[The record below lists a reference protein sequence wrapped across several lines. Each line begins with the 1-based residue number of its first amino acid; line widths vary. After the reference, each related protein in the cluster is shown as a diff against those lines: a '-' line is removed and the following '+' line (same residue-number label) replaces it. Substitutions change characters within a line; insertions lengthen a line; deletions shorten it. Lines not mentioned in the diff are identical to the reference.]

1 MLPLT
6 ASFLIAVPILLA
18 AQAPAPASAKSVPKS
33 AKTTAPESFR
43 ANGQVTGVAGGVA
56 SEMTFQI
63 DKYTTDAD
71 HAAMVKELK
80 GGGHAAFLAAL
91 KKAPKIGTLTLG
103 GRATEIH
110 WARTAAVDADHRRVV
125 FVTDKPVYFAGA
137 GAVDA
142 KPTAGYDL
150 AVVEFTI
157 DSVGLGS
164 GTMASAAKV
173 KPGGPTGVDVED
185 YSGKRITLN
194 TVTRN
199 LK

>member
-1 MLPLT
+1 VSVRALT
-6 ASFLIAVPILLA
+6 ASLLLAVPVLLG
-18 AQAPAPASAKSVPKS
+18 AQASSKS
-33 AKTTAPESFR
+33 TAPESFR
-43 ANGQVTGVAGGVA
+43 ANGQITGVAGGVA
-56 SEMTFQI
+56 SEMVFQI

-71 HAAMVKELK
+71 HAAMVKVLK
-80 GGGHAAFLAAL
+80 DGGNAGFLAAL
-91 KKAPKIGTLTLG
+91 KKAPKIGTLTIG
-103 GRATEIH
+103 GRATNIH
-110 WARTAAVDADHRRVV
+110 WARTNAVDADHRRVV

-164 GTMASAAKV
+164 GTMAPAAKV
-173 KPGGPTGVDVED
+173 KPGGPSGVEVED
-185 YSGKRITLN
+185 YSGKRITLM